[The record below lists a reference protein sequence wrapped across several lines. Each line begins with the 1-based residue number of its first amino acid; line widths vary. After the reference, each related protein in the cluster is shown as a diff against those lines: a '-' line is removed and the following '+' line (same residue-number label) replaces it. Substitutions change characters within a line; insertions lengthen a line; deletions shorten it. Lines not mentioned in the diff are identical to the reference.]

1 MEVDGMAGIQRNIFA
16 GTLAIVPIGLTI
28 WILGAIVNVLT
39 SFGRPFVMTL
49 GRWLEPSVP
58 WFTNWIEASWA
69 QSLMAI
75 CLILI
80 GLYVLGVTVTAV
92 VGKRLLGSIER
103 LIERIP
109 FVQLIYG
116 SARKL
121 ISALQERPADL
132 QRVVLIEF
140 PSPDMKAIG
149 LVTRT
154 FTDMR
159 SGRQL
164 AAVYVPTTP
173 NPTSG
178 YIELVPVEKL
188 ISLDWTPNEAMGFI
202 ISGGAVGPEQIDFE
216 GQSSAI

>member
-1 MEVDGMAGIQRNIFA
+1 MARIQRNILA
-16 GTLAIVPIGLTI
+16 GILAIVPIGLTI
-28 WILGAIVNVLT
+28 WILGAIINVLT
-39 SFGRPFVMTL
+39 SIGRPFIMAL

-58 WFTNWIEASWA
+58 WFANWIEASWA

-75 CLILI
+75 CMILV
-80 GLYVLGVTVTAV
+80 GLYVLGVTATAV

-109 FVQLIYG
+109 LVQLIHG

-121 ISALQERPADL
+121 ISALQERPTDL
-132 QRVVLIEF
+132 QRLVLIEF

-154 FTDMR
+154 FSDAR

-188 ISLDWTPNEAMGFI
+188 VSLDWTPSEAMGFI
-202 ISGGAVGPEQIDFE
+202 ISGGAVGPEQIDF
-216 GQSSAI
+216 GAQSSTS